1 MKYDIA
7 YLTRKL
13 AIGERFVE
21 KVCRISDVLYE
32 ISLQDFL
39 HKRLALYGGSALNLI
54 YFKDIP
60 RLSVDLDFNYRQFG
74 SEDWG
79 NVRNEIDDRLK
90 IILKDIGYSDIAIQ
104 PTYPLLRMEIFYK
117 NISGAR
123 DSFKIEIGYMRRM
136 PVLRNDAINKFF
148 HIGKEEYF
156 PILTPQKEEL
166 FANKHCTMLYRGSGR
181 DLFDAYQITKQDM
194 NLEIFRKCLVIDSL
208 MGRGLKLHEIDIA
221 DTIDTIRID
230 ENLKTLLRKRDML
243 EELKNEVTIFTA
255 KVIQAIESKEKD
267 AINNFYD
274 KKTFTPE
281 LIGKEIFHPHIKEH
295 PAIKWAL
302 QNL

>member
-1 MKYDIA
+1 MEYDIP
-7 YLTRKL
+7 YLARKL
-13 AIGERFVE
+13 GIGENFVE
-21 KVCRISDVLYE
+21 KVCIISDVLYE
-32 ISLQDFL
+32 ISMQDFL
-39 HKRLALYGGSALNLI
+39 RKRLALYGGSALNLI
-54 YFKDIP
+54 HFKDIP
-60 RLSVDLDFNYRQFG
+60 RLSVDLDFNYRLVND
-74 SEDWG
+74 EDWG
-79 NVRNEIDDRLK
+79 TVRNEIDNRLK
-90 IILKDIGYSDIAIQ
+90 TILKDMGYSDTAIQ

-117 NISGAR
+117 NLFGAK
-123 DSFKIEIGYMRRM
+123 DSFKIEIGYMRRI
-136 PVLRNDAINKFF
+136 PVFRNDAINKFI

-194 NLEIFRKCLVIDSL
+194 NLELFRKCLVIDSL
-208 MGRGLKLHEIDIA
+208 MGRRPKLHEIDIA
-221 DTIDTIRID
+221 NTIDTIRID

-243 EELKNEVTIFTA
+243 EELKKEVTIFTA
-255 KVIQAIESKEKD
+255 KVIQTLESKEKD
-267 AINNFYD
+267 VINNFYD

-281 LIGKEIFHPHIKEH
+281 LIGKEIFHPRIKEH